1 MVEAAQPKQNF
12 DDNKGTSNPSSASS
26 KNKIDQL
33 LQLAVIVAHEDRNT
47 VQQIKDVFD
56 AADISLQVHRVTS
69 LEDLEGSLQV
79 QDWDVI
85 CSLSHS
91 NEFDP
96 QKVCEIAEKH
106 GNGAATIY
114 IHDDKDDLALDK
126 LLNYGYKDH
135 ISDQE
140 PKKII
145 HSFVREAIAARNAKL
160 VHSNLDL
167 IEEYNRKNAL
177 LLDASAD
184 AIAYIADG
192 MIMHGNQAFVDML
205 CFDSLDDLVWQSF
218 IDYISANE
226 QSTFKAALKSFRK
239 KPDAKNAVDIELV
252 SEDNSIIEAN
262 ITFAAATHEGEHC
275 TQLVIREK
283 KTELEANTDSVDIK
297 NNSNSLYDTDGSNT
311 NPSHSTA
318 QTSTLASNI
327 HTAITDEALQQFA
340 QYVEGKSGKG
350 YILHAHINFED
361 LYKNT
366 STLTEYSQT
375 LAAFA
380 EDIFGH
386 IQNSFVS
393 QIKISTGDWLLATSD
408 HSDSDAKTVADQLQ
422 SQLSEQ
428 LSAAN
433 GSFKNSNLL
442 TIGVAPYGVADITAY
457 EAVAKAYDICAN
469 TVLTGGSF
477 GEYQPRISDSNSSA
491 ALISALELE
500 RLKIRFQPVIA
511 LQGQTQHLYEAS
523 IFLVGDDNLER
534 SAHEEMLSL
543 GVEVENTQIDKWFF
557 NGVLE
562 TLLEAVSSDENL
574 CINVPI
580 SASGIIHKDFF
591 PDIMMA
597 FEKSGLSKSCISF
610 SANIEVAKDYPE
622 KAIKL
627 FSLLRQAGFNTSLEN
642 VSEEHLQLLSS
653 IKPCYASIDPSVT
666 SDKSDDSWRT
676 NLKTIMDA
684 AKSADAQSIVCDV
697 TSAAEL
703 AQIWQSGAPLVKGNY
718 LQEPMPN
725 LDYEFSEL
733 T

>member
-1 MVEAAQPKQNF
+1 MNAAQPKQNF
-12 DDNKGTSNPSSASS
+12 DDNMGTSNPSSSSS

-47 VQQIKDVFD
+47 VQQIKDVFES
-56 AADISLQVHRVTS
+56 ADVSLQVHRVTS
-69 LEDLEGSLQV
+69 LDDLEGSLQV
-79 QDWDVI
+79 QDWDII

-114 IHDDKDDLALDK
+114 IHDDKDDVAFDT

-135 ISDQE
+135 VSDQE
-140 PKKII
+140 PTKIL

-167 IEEYNRKNAL
+167 IEEYNRKNTL

-184 AIAYIADG
+184 AIVYIADG

-239 KPDAKNAVDIELV
+239 KPDVKNSVDIELV
-252 SEDNSIIEAN
+252 SEDSSIIEAN
-262 ITFAAATHEGEHC
+262 IAFAAATHEGEHC
-275 TQLVIREK
+275 TQLVIRK
-283 KTELEANTDSVDIK
+283 QKAELEANADPVNTT
-297 NNSNSLYDTDGSNT
+297 NNLNSTQHADESDANLSDLAAQQPSIASNT
-311 NPSHSTA
+311 HA
-318 QTSTLASNI
+318 VL
-327 HTAITDEALQQFA
+327 TDEALQKFS

-350 YILHAHINFED
+350 HILHAHLNFEN
-361 LYKNT
+361 LYKSTNT
-366 STLTEYSQT
+366 LAEYSQA
-375 LAAFA
+375 LADFA
-380 EDIFGH
+380 EDLFGH
-386 IQNSFVS
+386 MQNSFVS
-393 QIKISTGDWLLATSD
+393 QIQISTGDWLLATNED
-408 HSDSDAKTVADQLQ
+408 NASDAKTVADQLQ
-422 SQLSEQ
+422 SQLSEK
-428 LSAAN
+428 LSTTN
-433 GSFKNSNLL
+433 RPVEDSSLL
-442 TIGVAPYGVADITAY
+442 TVGAAPYGVADITAY

-469 TVLTGGSF
+469 TVLTGGDF
-477 GEYQPRISDSNSSA
+477 AEYKPRISDSNSSA
-491 ALISALELE
+491 VLISALELE
-500 RLKIRFQPVIA
+500 RLKIKFQPVIA
-511 LQGQTQHLYEAS
+511 LLGQTQHLYEAS
-523 IFLVGDDNLER
+523 IFLVEDDNLER
-534 SAHEEMLSL
+534 SAHDEMLSL
-543 GVEVENTQIDKWFF
+543 GVEVENTRIDKWFF

-562 TLLEAVSSDENL
+562 TLLEAASNDEHL

-610 SANIEVAKDYPE
+610 SANVEVAKDYPE

-642 VSEEHLQLLSS
+642 VSQEHLQLLSS
-653 IKPCYASIDPSVT
+653 IKPCYASIDPIVT
-666 SDKSDDSWRT
+666 SDKSDDSWRA
-676 NLKTIMDA
+676 NLKTIFDA
-684 AKSADAQSIVCDV
+684 AKSVDAQSIVCGV

-718 LQEPMPN
+718 LQEPMPS

-733 T
+733 N